1 MSDLSELFVASIARA
16 LNSEQ
21 VPYILRDH
29 YLLNVH
35 GLPSIIGVGIPP
47 SLC

>member
-1 MSDLSELFVASIARA
+1 MSDLSELLVASIARA
-16 LNSEQ
+16 LNSDQ
-21 VPYILRDH
+21 VPWILRGH

-35 GLPSIIGVGIPP
+35 GVPSIIGVGIPP